1 MCYNILTKEFVC
13 MGRNMAEVAER
24 FQQRYPGKEAG
35 IVKEDPV
42 AQQLREA

>member
-1 MCYNILTKEFVC
+1 MW
-13 MGRNMAEVAER
+13 RNMAEVAER

-35 IVKEDPV
+35 MVKEDPV